1 MWFYSHFQ
9 KDVSYAQCLSFFAR
23 KAWTSQAP
31 YPREATTIGGD
42 ICLHSPFSSNI
53 FYYIQLNKYSSGQAL
68 IKSLWNHPLYEIV
81 QQPQVQNIAAS
92 P

>member
-1 MWFYSHFQ
+1 MRNVFPSLPEKLGHHKLHIPGKQ
-9 KDVSYAQCLSFFAR
+9 L
-23 KAWTSQAP
+23 P
-31 YPREATTIGGD
+31 LEEI

>member
-53 FYYIQLNKYSSGQAL
+53 FLLHSVEQILFRASSNQEPVESSS
-68 IKSLWNHPLYEIV
+68 I
-81 QQPQVQNIAAS
+81 
-92 P
+92 